1 MINESE
7 IKLLH
12 LSLFVWGEDENLTK
26 AHIRYLEGALIVLAG
41 QSNAV
46 ELLNSANSGAK
57 LPESDQAEM
66 ALLSKSVFRK
76 STSIIAAAFI
86 G

>member
-1 MINESE
+1 M
-7 IKLLH
+7 
-12 LSLFVWGEDENLTK
+12 SLFVWGEDENLTK
-26 AHIRYLEGALIVLAG
+26 AHIRYLEGALIVLAD

-57 LPESDQAEM
+57 LPESDQAEV

-76 STSIIAAAFI
+76 RTSATTFTVT